1 MIGPLSLPHWNI
13 ESSGIKS
20 TPTPTFKKTMVIII
34 SVHLA
39 SNLTNNLSGII
50 VNEKTVVG
58 IFGLI
63 LTSYIT
69 DRRWSLKSIEI
80 NRLSGY
86 LSAKADLDKI
96 MGYGLLAGAWC
107 LFSEKAKL
115 LWSAA
120 TLFSLTQ
127 VNNRIGIA
135 LGFSV
140 TNCQLV
146 EWLMY
151 LIMLPLPLL
160 ISNVRIGKAS
170 IGGLNFSTW

>member
-1 MIGPLSLPHWNI
+1 
-13 ESSGIKS
+13 
-20 TPTPTFKKTMVIII
+20 MVIII

-96 MGYGLLAGAWC
+96 MGYGLLAGA
-107 LFSEKAKL
+107 
-115 LWSAA
+115 
-120 TLFSLTQ
+120 
-127 VNNRIGIA
+127 
-135 LGFSV
+135 
-140 TNCQLV
+140 
-146 EWLMY
+146 
-151 LIMLPLPLL
+151 
-160 ISNVRIGKAS
+160 
-170 IGGLNFSTW
+170 